1 MIVSIE
7 TYANEKASQAVITP
21 VEPCRPVPTQLSL
34 SLSLTRTMPANLRF
48 ASFWL
53 AVTSGSE
60 QSMRRLF
67 ASDLPVL
74 YTVVHD
80 FLPNSRT
87 SIRT

>member
-34 SLSLTRTMPANLRF
+34 SLTRSMPANLRF